1 MEIKNEKFVDIN
13 GEIKVKI
20 PVFTM
25 EGLAREMKRQDEIK
39 DKGDKK

>member
-1 MEIKNEKFVDIN
+1 MEIKNEKFIDIN

-25 EGLAREMKRQDEIK
+25 EGLGKEMKRQEEIK
-39 DKGDKK
+39 NKGDKK